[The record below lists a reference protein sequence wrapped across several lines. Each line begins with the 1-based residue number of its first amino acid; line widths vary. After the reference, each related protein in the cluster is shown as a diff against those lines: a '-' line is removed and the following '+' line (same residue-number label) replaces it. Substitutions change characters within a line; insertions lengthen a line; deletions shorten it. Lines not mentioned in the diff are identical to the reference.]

1 MIRNCRGI
9 SDITGAESYIL
20 TLLSGLQR
28 AGCAVELLCAIR
40 EDAGE
45 TQWLRTLR
53 SRDIPFHLVDVPSTF
68 SLADLRALKGRL
80 EAFQPDVIHAMDH
93 RSDAIAVLAA
103 RRKSI
108 PAVASFF
115 GWTNWQDTSWRGY
128 IYPTVDRLLMRNLK
142 RVIVDSHHIGD
153 QIRAPEG
160 HVAVIPNGVDT
171 NRFDPD
177 KTPAPY
183 KQTWFGRDDIT
194 LVGTVGRV
202 HPNKGHLEL
211 ADAAARLLKT
221 NPNTRFAI
229 IGEPPPGFED
239 YGAELR
245 QKITDTGMGD
255 QFLVTNI
262 PSSEI
267 PKAIA
272 SFDITVLPSYLES
285 LSYVMLESMAMKT
298 PVISSRVG
306 GHGELI
312 ESGRNGILI
321 EAGDVDALVQSL
333 ESLIGDPTLRHQI
346 GLAGHETMMAR
357 YSVDSMVARTIE
369 VYEEAIAQ

>member
-28 AGCAVELLCAIR
+28 AGCEVELVCAIR

-53 SRDIPFHLVDVPSTF
+53 SRDIPFHLVDVPSAF
-68 SLADLRALKGRL
+68 SFADLRALGARL
-80 EAFQPDVIHAMDH
+80 EAFQPDIVHAMDH
-93 RSDAIAVLAA
+93 RSDAVAVLAT

-115 GWTNWQDTSWRGY
+115 GWTNWQDRSWRGY
-128 IYPTVDRLLMRNLK
+128 IYPTIDRMLMRNLK

-153 QIRAPEG
+153 QIRAPDG

-177 KTPAPY
+177 TTPAPY
-183 KQTWFGRDDIT
+183 KEAWFGRDDIT
-194 LVGTVGRV
+194 MIGTVGRV

-211 ADAAARLLKT
+211 ADAAARILKT
-221 NPNTRFAI
+221 NPNVRFAI
-229 IGEPPPGFED
+229 IGEPPPGFES
-239 YGAELR
+239 YAEALR
-245 QKITDTGMGD
+245 QKIAEAGMTE

-298 PVISSRVG
+298 PVVSSRVG

-312 ESGRNGILI
+312 EQGRNGVLI
-321 EAGDVDALVQSL
+321 EAGDVDALTQRL
-333 ESLIGDPTLRHQI
+333 EDLIGDPDMRRRI
-346 GLAGHETMMAR
+346 GQAGYDTMMAR
-357 YSVDSMVARTIE
+357 YSVDSMVARTLE
-369 VYEEAIAQ
+369 VYEEAIGQ